1 MNEHDEKREKEFTVS
16 DMSADWMP
24 WNNGLRRRPKKDK
37 TGSSVPQKTKS
48 EKKSDR
54 KEYRKIVLAQT
65 LAMLPAILCV
75 ACAFA
80 VTALIAYL
88 WLK

>member
-1 MNEHDEKREKEFTVS
+1 MQTDNQ
-16 DMSADWMP
+16 
-24 WNNGLRRRPKKDK
+24 LIRRIKKKQDK
-37 TGSSVPQKTKS
+37 
-48 EKKSDR
+48 
-54 KEYRKIVLAQT
+54 KEYRHIVFAQF

-80 VTALIAYL
+80 VMALIAYL